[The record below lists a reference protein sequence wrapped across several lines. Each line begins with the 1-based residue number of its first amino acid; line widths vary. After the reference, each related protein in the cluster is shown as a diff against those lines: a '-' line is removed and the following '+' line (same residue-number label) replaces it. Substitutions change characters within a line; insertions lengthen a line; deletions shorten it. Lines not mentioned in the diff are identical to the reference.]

1 MRDIYSETE
10 VYHTLDV
17 VGKGTFGKVSKCWR
31 GSDGELVAV
40 KTMKMDVHRNRVIK
54 NELKLIGALSRNNLK
69 TSHIVQFHEAFRD
82 QTNHYLVFELLEMN
96 LYQLQKENGFKPM
109 AVRNIRTITCQMI
122 KALAKLKELAIIHAD
137 LKPENIMVVDHCRHP
152 FSVKLIDFGSASIF
166 SEVHFVKEPY
176 IQSRFYRSP
185 EILLGLPFCEKVDM
199 WSLGC
204 VMSELFLG
212 WPLYPGDSEFDQVRY
227 ICETQGLPQAHL
239 LNMASKVHNFFKLT
253 TNSRGENTWQLKPNK
268 RRPPS
273 GTEGRTQGRQLGSTD
288 RRKYILSSLDQLETM
303 EFTEHDPELR
313 NEDVAAEVEDR
324 QSMVQLLKRML
335 TLDSHQRI
343 LPNAALHHPF
353 INMHHLR
360 IYPDY
365 NRYYEKSAQAI
376 REALIQDTAPE
387 GDSCRSHHLNAERS
401 QRFLYPS
408 EKEAHQS
415 CPRGPN
421 HHDHREGYPPSS
433 EGFQGNNGVL
443 SQQTPVPS
451 VPQSPTALIEDLRES
466 LCIVDEASLET
477 TMGVWVDKD
486 VQCAFHPSSS
496 VIPSDPQ
503 AGLQP
508 SESIAF
514 QETELDCPHL
524 DSTSREEPESGS
536 MLSYFTRLCESQRLR
551 QPVARSSRSDPT
563 HGLSY
568 TSGPQVD
575 KAGEPIGSSLF
586 SRDSTTQQDR
596 AGPRE
601 QAEAKEAACDYGLEE
616 IQFLN
621 FEPEGYTC
629 HCGQW
634 WPAWTTEPE
643 VSSYLGYGP
652 PACCSH
658 TQQHYL
664 HY

>member
-40 KTMKMDVHRNRVIK
+40 KMMKMDVHRNRVIK
-54 NELKLIGALSRNNLK
+54 NELKLISALSRNNLK

-82 QTNHYLVFELLEMN
+82 QTNHYLVFELLEKN

-137 LKPENIMVVDHCRHP
+137 LKPENIMIVDHCRHP

-253 TNSRGENTWQLKPNK
+253 TNSRGENKWQLKPNK

-273 GTEGRTQGRQLGSTD
+273 GTEGRTQGKQLGSTD

-324 QSMVQLLKRML
+324 RSMVQLLKRML

-360 IYPDY
+360 MYPDY
-365 NRYYEKSAQAI
+365 NRYYEQSAQAL

-387 GDSCRSHHLNAERS
+387 GDSCRSHHLNAERG
-401 QRFLYPS
+401 QRFLYPR

-415 CPRGPN
+415 CPRVQN

-433 EGFQGNNGVL
+433 EGLQG
-443 SQQTPVPS
+443 
-451 VPQSPTALIEDLRES
+451 
-466 LCIVDEASLET
+466 
-477 TMGVWVDKD
+477 
-486 VQCAFHPSSS
+486 
-496 VIPSDPQ
+496 
-503 AGLQP
+503 
-508 SESIAF
+508 
-514 QETELDCPHL
+514 
-524 DSTSREEPESGS
+524 STSREEPESAS

-563 HGLSY
+563 HRLSY
-568 TSGPQVD
+568 TSVPQVD
-575 KAGEPIGSSLF
+575 KAGEPIGFSFF
-586 SRDSTTQQDR
+586 SRDPTTQQDL

-601 QAEAKEAACDYGLEE
+601 QAGAKEAAHDYGLED

-634 WPAWTTEPE
+634 WPAWTTDPE

-658 TQQHYL
+658 TQQQCL

>member
-1 MRDIYSETE
+1 
-10 VYHTLDV
+10 
-17 VGKGTFGKVSKCWR
+17 
-31 GSDGELVAV
+31 
-40 KTMKMDVHRNRVIK
+40 
-54 NELKLIGALSRNNLK
+54 
-69 TSHIVQFHEAFRD
+69 
-82 QTNHYLVFELLEMN
+82 
-96 LYQLQKENGFKPM
+96 M

-137 LKPENIMVVDHCRHP
+137 LKPENIMIVDHCRHP
-152 FSVKLIDFGSASIF
+152 FSVK
-166 SEVHFVKEPY
+166 
-176 IQSRFYRSP
+176 FYRSP

-253 TNSRGENTWQLKPNK
+253 TNSRGENKWQLKPNK

-273 GTEGRTQGRQLGSTD
+273 GTEGRTQGKQLGSTD

-324 QSMVQLLKRML
+324 RSMVQLLKRML

-360 IYPDY
+360 MYPDY
-365 NRYYEKSAQAI
+365 NRYYEQSAQAL

-387 GDSCRSHHLNAERS
+387 GDSCRSHHLNAERG
-401 QRFLYPS
+401 QRFLYPR

-415 CPRGPN
+415 CPRVQN

-433 EGFQGNNGVL
+433 EGLQGNNGVL

-451 VPQSPTALIEDLRES
+451 VPQSPTALIEDLMES

-477 TMGVWVDKD
+477 TMGVWADKD

-496 VIPSDPQ
+496 VIPSDLQ

-524 DSTSREEPESGS
+524 GSTSREETESGS
-536 MLSYFTRLCESQRLR
+536 MLSHFTRLCESQRLR

-563 HGLSY
+563 HRLSY
-568 TSGPQVD
+568 TSVPQVD
-575 KAGEPIGSSLF
+575 KAGEPIGFSFF
-586 SRDSTTQQDR
+586 SRDPTTQQDL

-601 QAEAKEAACDYGLEE
+601 QAGAKEAARDYGLED

-634 WPAWTTEPE
+634 WPAWTTDPE

-658 TQQHYL
+658 TQQQCL

>member
-40 KTMKMDVHRNRVIK
+40 KMMKMDVHRNRVIK
-54 NELKLIGALSRNNLK
+54 NELKLISALSRNNLK

-82 QTNHYLVFELLEMN
+82 QTNHYLVFELLEKN

-137 LKPENIMVVDHCRHP
+137 LKPENIMIVDHCRHP

-253 TNSRGENTWQLKPNK
+253 TNSRGENKWQLKPNK
-268 RRPPS
+268 RRLPS
-273 GTEGRTQGRQLGSTD
+273 GTEGRSLGKQQGSTD

-303 EFTEHDPELR
+303 EFTEHDTELR
-313 NEDVAAEVEDR
+313 NEDVAAEIEDR
-324 QSMVQLLKRML
+324 RSMVQLLKRML

-360 IYPDY
+360 MYPDY
-365 NRYYEKSAQAI
+365 NRYYEQSAQAL

-387 GDSCRSHHLNAERS
+387 GDSCRSHHLNAERG
-401 QRFLYPS
+401 QRFLYPR
-408 EKEAHQS
+408 EEAHQS
-415 CPRGPN
+415 CPRVQN
-421 HHDHREGYPPSS
+421 HHDHLEGYPPSS
-433 EGFQGNNGVL
+433 EGLQGNNGVL

-451 VPQSPTALIEDLRES
+451 VPQSPTALIEDLMES

-477 TMGVWVDKD
+477 TMGVWADKD
-486 VQCAFHPSSS
+486 AQCAFHPSSS
-496 VIPSDPQ
+496 VIPSDLQ

-524 DSTSREEPESGS
+524 GSTSREEPESGS

-563 HGLSY
+563 HRLSY
-568 TSGPQVD
+568 TSVPQVD
-575 KAGEPIGSSLF
+575 KAGEPIGFSFF
-586 SRDSTTQQDR
+586 SRDPTTQQDL

-601 QAEAKEAACDYGLEE
+601 QAGAKEAARDYGLED

-634 WPAWTTEPE
+634 WPAWTTDPE
-643 VSSYLGYGP
+643 VSSYLGYGT

-658 TQQHYL
+658 TQQQCL